1 MANNIS
7 EVIRMIAQ
15 RDMPYIAVGYIS
27 SVSPLQVVLMDDM
40 NVSLSEQ
47 SVIIPSRSRR
57 HICEGDKWYLL
68 VVNRG
73 KIYYFLDRV

>member
-47 SVIIPSRSRR
+47 SVIIPSRR
-57 HICEGDKWYLL
+57 HIREGDKWYLL
-68 VVNRG
+68 AVNRG

>member
-15 RDMPYIAVGYIS
+15 RDMPHIAVGYIS

-47 SVIIPSRSRR
+47 SVIIPSRR
-57 HICEGDKWYLL
+57 HIREGDKWYLL
-68 VVNRG
+68 AVNRG